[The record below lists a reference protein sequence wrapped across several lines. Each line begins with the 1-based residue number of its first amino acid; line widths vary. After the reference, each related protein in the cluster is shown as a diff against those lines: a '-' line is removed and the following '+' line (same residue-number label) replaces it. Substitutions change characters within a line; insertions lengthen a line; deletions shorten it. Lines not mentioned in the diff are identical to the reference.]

1 MSLKNNIKLVLATL
15 NKAIQQAP
23 LDKQPFLTHRIIKIN

>member
-15 NKAIQQAP
+15 DKAIRQTP
-23 LDKQPFLTHRIIKIN
+23 LDKQPFLTHKIMNIN